1 SLTNLDQASVREIS
15 SVRGIGAAK
24 AAQLKAAAELGRRMF
39 QGTAPKGPAFSA
51 GRDVYA
57 FIYPK
62 VRGLNQEVFFC
73 LLLDAKNRLI
83 REAKDVIKGTL
94 TSSPIHPREAFRD
107 AIRESAA
114 SVIFASGLLLAAV
127 TVTATRDQEPA
138 PRPPGA
144 DTRDRYLNPRET
156 DISLGLK
163 VVSLYAFST
172 ENWSRPKIEINA
184 LWRLLEEFFG
194 TNLEKIKQKGIRIR
208 HSGSLDHLPPATR
221 AIIQRSVR
229 ETEGNRRIILN
240 FCLNYGSRQEIVG
253 AVNRWADGR
262 KAGEKMTA
270 DTMVRFLDTAGLP
283 DVDLLIRTSGESRV
297 SNFLLWQIA
306 YAELLFVKVL
316 WPDFSPRHL
325 YRAIY
330 EFQKRER
337 RYGGL

>member
-1 SLTNLDQASVREIS
+1 MPAASRAAREKVPMKDYLD
-15 SVRGIGAAK
+15 
-24 AAQLKAAAELGRRMF
+24 
-39 QGTAPKGPAFSA
+39 
-51 GRDVYA
+51 
-57 FIYPK
+57 
-62 VRGLNQEVFFC
+62 
-73 LLLDAKNRLI
+73 LLDRKRMPAHVAIIMDGNGRWAEKRSLPRAEGHRKGAQAVERLM
-83 REAKDVIKGTL
+83 
-94 TSSPIHPREAFRD
+94 D
-107 AIRESAA
+107 AA
-114 SVIFASGLLLAAV
+114 L
-127 TVTATRDQEPA
+127 
-138 PRPPGA
+138 
-144 DTRDRYLNPRET
+144 
-156 DISLGLK
+156 SLGLK

-172 ENWSRPKIEINA
+172 ENWSRPKIEIKA

-194 TNLEKIKQKGIRIR
+194 TNLEKIKRKGIRIR

-240 FCLNYGSRQEIVG
+240 FCLNYGSRQEIIG

-270 DTMVRFLDTAGLP
+270 DKMVRFLDTAGLP

-325 YRAIY
+325 YRAIC

>member
-1 SLTNLDQASVREIS
+1 MPAASRAAREQ
-15 SVRGIGAAK
+15 VPMK
-24 AAQLKAAAELGRRMF
+24 DY
-39 QGTAPKGPAFSA
+39 
-51 GRDVYA
+51 RD
-57 FIYPK
+57 
-62 VRGLNQEVFFC
+62 
-73 LLLDAKNRLI
+73 LLDGKRMPAHVAIIMDGNGRWAEKRSLPRAEGHRKGAQAVERLM
-83 REAKDVIKGTL
+83 
-94 TSSPIHPREAFRD
+94 D
-107 AIRESAA
+107 AA
-114 SVIFASGLLLAAV
+114 L
-127 TVTATRDQEPA
+127 
-138 PRPPGA
+138 
-144 DTRDRYLNPRET
+144 
-156 DISLGLK
+156 SLGLK

-172 ENWSRPKIEINA
+172 ENWSRPKIEIKA

-229 ETEGNRRIILN
+229 ETEGNRRVILN
-240 FCLNYGSRQEIVG
+240 FCLNYGSRQEIIG

-270 DTMVRFLDTAGLP
+270 DKMVRFLDTAGLP

-325 YRAIY
+325 YRAIC